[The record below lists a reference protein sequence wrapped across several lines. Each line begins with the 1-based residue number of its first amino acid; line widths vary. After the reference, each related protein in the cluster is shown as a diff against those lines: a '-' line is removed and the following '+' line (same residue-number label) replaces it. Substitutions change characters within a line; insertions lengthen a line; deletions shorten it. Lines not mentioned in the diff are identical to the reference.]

1 MPIGFNTIS
10 ANLVAPIAAFEVN
23 SGGQYEASS
32 RLVLL
37 GHKTSAGSLAV
48 ATPTRVVTTQEAA
61 ALTGPGSML
70 YEMFVAARRNA
81 PVQDIWVV
89 AVAETG
95 AAQTRTIT
103 VGAVPAAGGFGL
115 LDVEGERL
123 GVTVAAGDTASTVA
137 TNIAAAINAFYD
149 ALTGGRLGVTAAA
162 ATNVVTVTARNTG
175 ALSTEFDLHIPADV
189 PNVFATT
196 WLTIADGVAGSGVP
210 TLTSALASLG
220 DDPADMIVNPWTD
233 ATSLDAMKTA
243 LADLGGRWDPT
254 RMSWGHGFGVVTGNT
269 GSFTTLGLARDNR
282 HESIAGR
289 VATTPQPSWV
299 WAAAL
304 AAQSYLW
311 LQDITLGNVSRN
323 QTGRVA
329 QGLKAPRDRA
339 LWPNYATRDA
349 LNRSGVSTWSVNA
362 AGEVVIDKLVTT
374 RRTDAN
380 GQTDTVFRDI
390 QSVFQASG
398 GLSYIKA
405 QWYAHHGQK
414 AISDANPRGLLA
426 ITTTKDQE
434 ATLIAAYRELCA
446 RGVYE
451 NQDWFAANVRVERN
465 AQNPARCDAYLPID
479 RVNPLDIFAAN
490 ATFWAQ
496 AARRPRG
503 LI

>member
-1 MPIGFNTIS
+1 MPIGFNTIP

-48 ATPTRVVTTQEAA
+48 ATPSRVVTVQEAA

-70 YEMFVAARRNA
+70 YQMFVAARRNA

-103 VGAVPAAGGFGL
+103 VGSVPAAGGYGL
-115 LDVEGERL
+115 IDVEGERL
-123 GVTVAAGDTASTVA
+123 GVTVAAGDTANTVA
-137 TNIAAAINAFYD
+137 ANIAAAINAFYD

-175 ALSTEFDLHIPADV
+175 ALSTEFDMHIPADV
-189 PNVFATT
+189 PNVFTT
-196 WLTIADGVAGSGVP
+196 SWLTIADGVAGSGVP
-210 TLTSALASLG
+210 TLTNALAALG
-220 DDPADMIVNPWTD
+220 DDPADMIVNPWADT
-233 ATSLDAMKTA
+233 TSLDAVKTA
-243 LADLGGRWDPT
+243 LADVGGRWDPT
-254 RMSWGHGFGVVTGNT
+254 RMAWGHGFGVVSGNT
-269 GSFTTLGLARDNR
+269 GAFTSLGLGRDNR

-289 VATTPQPSWV
+289 VSTTPQPSWV

-323 QTGRVA
+323 QTGRVV
-329 QGLKAPRDRA
+329 QGLKSPRDRS

-349 LNRSGVSTWSVNA
+349 LNRSGISTWSVNA
-362 AGEVVIDKLVTT
+362 GGEVVIDKFVTT
-374 RRTDAN
+374 RRTDAF
-380 GQTDTVFRDI
+380 GQPDTTFRDI
-390 QSVFQASG
+390 QAMFQVSG

-405 QWYAHHGQK
+405 QWYSHHGQK

-434 ATLIAAYRELCA
+434 ATLIAAYTELCA
-446 RGVYE
+446 RGVFE
-451 NQDWFAANVRVERN
+451 NKEYFAANVRVERN
-465 AQNPARCDAYLPID
+465 AQNPARCDAFLPID
-479 RVNPLDIFAAN
+479 RTNPLDIFAAN
-490 ATFWAQ
+490 ATFYAQ
-496 AARRPRG
+496 APA
-503 LI
+503 LANAA